1 MVKTCRMTGLFRSF
15 ANEIFIGYVSILSQ
29 INLSTLSNPFFRLT
43 VKTGII
49 YYINLN
55 YFNVKEII
63 VFYNEN

>member
-1 MVKTCRMTGLFRSF
+1 M
-15 ANEIFIGYVSILSQ
+15 LSQ
-29 INLSTLSNPFFRLT
+29 FNLSTLSNPFFRPT